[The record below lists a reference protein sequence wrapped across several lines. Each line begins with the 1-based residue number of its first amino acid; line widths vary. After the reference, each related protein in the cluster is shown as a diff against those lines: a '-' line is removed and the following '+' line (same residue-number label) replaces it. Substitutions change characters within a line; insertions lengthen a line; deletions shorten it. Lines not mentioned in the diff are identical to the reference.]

1 MFKWYK
7 RFGYI
12 IYKQPKSA
20 HTEKFNLFP
29 EFLSNKS
36 THIRIL
42 KIGILKIYL
51 PTQTNTSNNTL

>member
-29 EFLSNKS
+29 EFLINKS
-36 THIRIL
+36 TYTYTKNR
-42 KIGILKIYL
+42 
-51 PTQTNTSNNTL
+51 